1 MLTTKTSIGIRQA
14 LIDYSNLAGNSI
26 FDKDLDDYKAF
37 NAFALVMC
45 TRRALEGKFR
55 ITITD
60 NSEFMH
66 FWSSDKINYVKS
78 GSKKTVKSLIPFFE
92 RFAKMN
98 DLDLEVVPDQSSV
111 TLSWTER

>member
-1 MLTTKTSIGIRQA
+1 MLITKTNTSIRKA

-26 FDKDLDDYKAF
+26 FNKDLNDYKAF

-45 TRRALEGKFR
+45 TRQALEGKRR
-55 ITITD
+55 ITVTD
-60 NSEFMH
+60 DSEFMY
-66 FWSSDKINYVKS
+66 FWSSDKINYAKS

-98 DLDLEVVPDQSSV
+98 DLDIEVEPDQNSV
-111 TLSWTER
+111 TLSWTGR